1 MNPPPRHALQKKAPP
16 RAAKWRPFE
25 WAGLPGGYRPQS
37 GRSVRFFRATTTTSL
52 VRLTPFVLIAFHD
65 DACPSLTR
73 RDCQSLRC
81 HALFARGRTQALPLA
96 GGGTTE
102 PLSPTGSSSEN
113 PAGSIPDSLET
124 PLAERQYD
132 VGSFYLPHPMCNFR
146 RLLCHV
152 EDGGPEETATLWLFA
167 MRSVTALATRHPPH
181 DFMQSFLSSPSL
193 LGLRF
198 PA

>member
-1 MNPPPRHALQKKAPP
+1 MLFKKKAPP
-16 RAAKWRPFE
+16 RATKWWPSE
-25 WAGLPGGYRPQS
+25 WAGLPGCYRPRS
-37 GRSVRFFRATTTTSL
+37 GRSVRFFRATTTTAL
-52 VRLTPFVLIAFHD
+52 FRLTPFVLVAFYD

-73 RDCQSLRC
+73 RDCQIPQVPRVIRAWSD
-81 HALFARGRTQALPLA
+81 A
-96 GGGTTE
+96 GVAPCGGVTTE

-113 PAGSIPDSLET
+113 PAGSIPDSPKT

-132 VGSFYLPHPMCNFR
+132 VVGFYPTHPMCNYR

-152 EDGGPEETATLWLFA
+152 EDGGPEETATFRLFA

-193 LGLRF
+193 LGSRF